1 MILQSNSGSSNANIS
16 YLDRK
21 GPSLMVSCILLTQM
35 ISTLCLCL
43 VIVWWTET
51 KNGQLTLPIVKT
63 FQSEE
68 SWLWWTLLILV
79 LVFWFGMHI
88 CLKLSEKYET
98 KIANICLNISFIGFS
113 FSVAFLFGFLSAI
126 SVCDPLIRMVI
137 VSSTSKIAGNNND
150 AILWPFSEAEEMEND
165 GWVRETKPTAFGY
178 CVANTAYAMVGQRSI
193 TISAS
198 VGVISFIIAIF
209 VAYVKPSSRVA
220 EAVILCCGIS
230 VSILGGG
237 TLIVVNEDIWD
248 WRAIN
253 SLLLAFGVSSYLAS
267 CVVALDDPDS
277 KNTFIQRI
285 AWIYIQFAI
294 VCEEAALRLTKN
306 RIDL

>member
-1 MILQSNSGSSNANIS
+1 MILQNSNSDGSSL

-21 GPSLMVSCILLTQM
+21 SPSFIVSCILLVQM

-43 VIVWWTET
+43 IIVWWTET
-51 KNGQLTLPIVKT
+51 KNGQMILPIVKA
-63 FQSEE
+63 FQSEQ
-68 SWLWWTLLILV
+68 SWLWWTLTILI
-79 LVFWFGMHI
+79 LVFWFSMHI
-88 CLKLSEKYET
+88 CLKMSEKYEN
-98 KIANICLNISFIGFS
+98 KIANICLNISFIGFA
-113 FSVAFLFGFLSAI
+113 FSVAFLLGFLSAI

-137 VSSTSKIAGNNND
+137 VSPSSKIVGDNND

-165 GWVRETKPTAFGY
+165 GWVRESKPTALGY
-178 CVANTAYAMVGQRSI
+178 CVANTAYAMMGQRFI
-193 TISAS
+193 TISMS
-198 VGVISFIIAIF
+198 VGIVSFIIAIF

-220 EAVILCCGIS
+220 ETVILCCGIS

-237 TLIVVNEDIWD
+237 TLIVINEDIWD
-248 WRAIN
+248 WRAVN
-253 SLLLAFGVSSYLAS
+253 SLLLSFGISSYMAS
-267 CVVALDDPDS
+267 CVVALDDTDS

-294 VCEEAALRLTKN
+294 VCEEAALQFTKN

>member
-1 MILQSNSGSSNANIS
+1 MILQNSNSDGSSL

-21 GPSLMVSCILLTQM
+21 SPSFIVSCILLVQM

-43 VIVWWTET
+43 IIVWWTET
-51 KNGQLTLPIVKT
+51 KNGQMILPIVKA
-63 FQSEE
+63 FQSEQ
-68 SWLWWTLLILV
+68 SWLWWTLTILI
-79 LVFWFGMHI
+79 LVFWFSMHI
-88 CLKLSEKYET
+88 CLKMSEKYEN
-98 KIANICLNISFIGFS
+98 KIANICLNISFIGFA
-113 FSVAFLFGFLSAI
+113 FSVAFLLGFLSAI

-137 VSSTSKIAGNNND
+137 VSPSSKIVGDNND

-165 GWVRETKPTAFGY
+165 GWVRETKPTALGY

-220 EAVILCCGIS
+220 ETVILCCGIS

-237 TLIVVNEDIWD
+237 TLIVINEDIWD
-248 WRAIN
+248 WRAVN
-253 SLLLAFGVSSYLAS
+253 SLLLSFGISSYMAS
-267 CVVALDDPDS
+267 CVVALDDTDS

-294 VCEEAALRLTKN
+294 VCEEAALQFTKN